1 MGLSVSIASAI
12 VLAGWI
18 VFIGAISTAMLSG
31 MNSFGLL
38 VNSMS
43 KDDVKL
49 GVQLELR
56 ITSVESSA
64 INLTVTNTGAK
75 DLFLEHESYAWN
87 SIIVTYNS
95 TYNNTGWQTYLIDNY
110 TVLAIS
116 VTGSNNS
123 FDPASHRSI
132 NSGEQALIQVELPS
146 GAPNIG
152 TDSLVTVVFVSQY
165 GVSAEKEIFFSA

>member
-18 VFIGAISTAMLSG
+18 AFIGAISTAMLSG
-31 MNSFGLL
+31 VNSFGLL

-49 GVQLELR
+49 GVQLELN
-56 ITSVESSA
+56 ITSVESRT
-64 INLTVTNTGAK
+64 INLTVTNTGSK

-87 SIIVTYNS
+87 SIIVTYN
-95 TYNNTGWQTYLIDNY
+95 NTGWQTYLIDNY
-110 TVLAIS
+110 NVSAIS
-116 VTGSNNS
+116 VIGSSNS

-132 NSGEQALIQVELPS
+132 NSGEQALIQVELPL
-146 GAPNIG
+146 GAPSIDI
-152 TDSLVTVVFVSQY
+152 DSVVTVVFVSQY
-165 GVSAEKEIFFSA
+165 GVSAKQEIFVTA